1 MKKTILGVFL
11 LFAAL
16 SAGAQGQHEINVFV
30 GGYKSEFFQE
40 DESRSYYGDLLFDAT
55 DNIHRGDLADLY
67 EPHYNIKSSPVLTVN
82 YHYILNRWLRLGAQ
96 MNWAG
101 LSGEYRYLLSSR
113 APEKFSQQMV
123 SVLPQAKFCIPGARH
138 FRLYGKLAAGLQFNM
153 GTLYSRSRPVE
164 FAWDVVPIGAEWG
177 GRRFYGNAEFC
188 YGSIIQGGRIGIGF
202 RF

>member
-16 SAGAQGQHEINVFV
+16 SAGAQGKHEINVFV
-30 GGYKSEFFQE
+30 GGYKSEFFHE
-40 DESRSYYGDLLFDAT
+40 DDSRSYYGDLLFDAT

-82 YHYILNRWLRLGAQ
+82 YHYILNRWVRLGAQ

-113 APEKFSQQMV
+113 APEKFSQR
-123 SVLPQAKFCIPGARH
+123 APGISAFMASWQPVCSLTWVRSTAVPVPWSSPGTWFPSARN
-138 FRLYGKLAAGLQFNM
+138 GAAGVSTATPNSATAAL
-153 GTLYSRSRPVE
+153 SRAAVS
-164 FAWDVVPIGAEWG
+164 A
-177 GRRFYGNAEFC
+177 
-188 YGSIIQGGRIGIGF
+188 
-202 RF
+202 